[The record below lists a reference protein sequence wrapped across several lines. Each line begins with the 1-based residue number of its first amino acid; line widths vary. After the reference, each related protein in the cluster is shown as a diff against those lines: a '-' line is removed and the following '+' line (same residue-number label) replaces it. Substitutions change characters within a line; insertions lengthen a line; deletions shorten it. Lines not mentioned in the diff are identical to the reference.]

1 VTHAFTAQVIASLA
15 FVKQIAG
22 RTVLIRL
29 LRVCGTLKRCKEA
42 ALDFSE
48 RLFVS
53 VNNPSESQLR
63 RHAEELKRI
72 QQMRD

>member
-1 VTHAFTAQVIASLA
+1 VTHALIAQVIASLA
-15 FVKQIAG
+15 FIKQIAG

-48 RLFVS
+48 RLFVP
-53 VNNPSESQLR
+53 VNPSESQLR